1 MICPVASFMVAL
13 RLPFTAD
20 VPITPSLAA
29 LPPTKLTNRP
39 SMPSS
44 LNCDLSFVFTS
55 ANTGAVASA
64 TTGNATAQIFFTRV
78 MNPPP
83 ENAGIAQHCTVKGGR
98 WNGGRRDA
106 KREAERPDGKR
117 KPDTRRSFLSVS
129 LTPQH
134 V

>member
-83 ENAGIAQHCTVKGGR
+83 ENAGIDQHCTVKGGR
-98 WNGGRRDA
+98 WKRQTGR
-106 KREAERPDGKR
+106 KMEAERRDRKR
-117 KPDTRRSFLSVS
+117 KPDTRRSFVSVS